1 MDKYDEKIKQRI
13 GEAIREFEKEE
24 RLDPEVL
31 KLWIRKRENQ
41 RFLNRFRRNVKAVIL
56 SIRRNYI
63 TRGDVKLFL

>member
-63 TRGDVKLFL
+63 TRKRNR

>member
-13 GEAIREFEKEE
+13 GEAIREFKKEE

-56 SIRRNYI
+56 SIRKNYI
-63 TRGDVKLFL
+63 TRKRNR

>member
-41 RFLNRFRRNVKAVIL
+41 RFLNRFRRNVKAAIL

-63 TRGDVKLFL
+63 TRKKRL

>member
-63 TRGDVKLFL
+63 TPKRNR

>member
-41 RFLNRFRRNVKAVIL
+41 RFLNRFRRNVKAAIL

-63 TRGDVKLFL
+63 TRKRNR